1 MATAAPSRLAL
12 VLALLA
18 LGGSLGLFGS
28 VSGLA
33 AADTHEFALKDGSLV
48 ATGDGQRQT
57 LVADVSAVDRI
68 EIRRSDDTFVVRTAL
83 REPASVP
90 PETRATAT
98 RLLTTSR
105 VDSEARAAFNG
116 SVHTVRWVPPGLSN
130 ERAAAV
136 GVTPNVSVRDAVVP
150 PAFTVRANETAG
162 TVVYERTDTSRP
174 TGRVLVVAA
183 PTATDTRY
191 SAVVDL
197 RNETVDALVRVDR

>member
-1 MATAAPSRLAL
+1 MAPVAPSRLAL

-18 LGGSLGLFGS
+18 LGGSLGLFAG

-33 AADTHEFALKDGSLV
+33 AGDTHEFAIEDGSLV
-48 ATGDGQRQT
+48 ATSDGQQQT

-68 EIRRSDDTFVVRTAL
+68 EISRRGDAFVVRTAPH
-83 REPASVP
+83 EPATVSP
-90 PETRATAT
+90 ATRATAT
-98 RLLTTSR
+98 RLLTAAR
-105 VDSEARAAFNG
+105 LDSAARTAFNG
-116 SVHTVRWVPPGLSN
+116 SVQTVRWVPPGLSN
-130 ERAAAV
+130 DRAAAV
-136 GVTPNVSVRDAVVP
+136 GVTPNVSVRDTVAA
-150 PAFTVRANETAG
+150 PAFTVRANETAE
-162 TVVYERTDTSRP
+162 TVVYERTGPSRQ